1 MKKETSK
8 KKGNWSRH
16 VCDSAVFTDFMTIV
30 KRCPREK
37 LPSEN
42 MCGNTVVPMHDAFT
56 LLPYLYFI
64 MYTTYVKSRNMGND
78 IRFKDKAAAV

>member
-1 MKKETSK
+1 MKKRDLQ

-37 LPSEN
+37 LLSEN
-42 MCGNTVVPMHDAFT
+42 MCGNSVVAPMHDAFICC
-56 LLPYLYFI
+56 LISIL
-64 MYTTYVKSRNMGND
+64 
-78 IRFKDKAAAV
+78 